1 MWRKVMNTTTNGDI
15 SNLTSDGISLQK
27 AGAIMLLGL
36 NRVAKRNALNA
47 VMIDKIR
54 ASFQNLP
61 EDTRAVILYGEGE
74 HFCSGL
80 DLSAVS
86 GDPGDG
92 LQQWAG
98 VETGRA
104 LRAFSDKVS
113 EGDLRGQ
120 HPSLSSEK
128 PSRPASNATAI
139 RVIRAPP
146 SSPNRSR
153 FAFLESRVYGVVGNA
168 NRPLRRDHSRQFRQP
183 AGTVYRFTLL
193 ALGQRPSVCGRCVVH
208 RHDAKAATFHKDA
221 DCQTS
226 LRKD

>member
-1 MWRKVMNTTTNGDI
+1 MNTTTQTTNGDI
-15 SNLTSDGISLQK
+15 SKLTSDGISLQK

-61 EDTRAVILYGEGE
+61 EDTRAAILYGEGE

-98 VETGRA
+98 VEMVNRQSSA
-104 LRAFSDKVS
+104 RIF
-113 EGDLRGQ
+113 GQ
-120 HPSLSSEK
+120 SL
-128 PSRPASNATAI
+128 
-139 RVIRAPP
+139 
-146 SSPNRSR
+146 
-153 FAFLESRVYGVVGNA
+153 
-168 NRPLRRDHSRQFRQP
+168 
-183 AGTVYRFTLL
+183 
-193 ALGQRPSVCGRCVVH
+193 
-208 RHDAKAATFHKDA
+208 
-221 DCQTS
+221 
-226 LRKD
+226 